1 MYTSHVLYKTIWN
14 FIDRESIQSDNKWSC
29 NSIFSLVNYFY
40 LCKKSAIYCTR
51 NWLGE
56 ESASL
61 LGRWW
66 IRDESRTLSRARP
79 DRFHIDELL
88 SFFAGRKKLEFL
100 LENQGR
106 LSSGEGGPLTGG
118 GKNERTKERKK
129 KKKKRKR
136 KMYEWRE
143 RVVWWSRCG
152 GGEQRTREIG
162 TNFVAS
168 FCKAKGTYESEYINE
183 AARFDSHRPRRVI
196 FNY

>member
-14 FIDRESIQSDNKWSC
+14 FIDKESIQSDNKWSC

-40 LCKKSAIYCTR
+40 LGKKSAIYCTR

-106 LSSGEGGPLTGG
+106 LSLGEGGPLTGG

-129 KKKKRKR
+129 KEKKKEEENVWMKR
-136 KMYEWRE
+136 EGGLVVPLWWGRAE
-143 RVVWWSRCG
+143 NQGNRHQLCRVFLQGQRHVRVW
-152 GGEQRTREIG
+152 I
-162 TNFVAS
+162 
-168 FCKAKGTYESEYINE
+168 Y
-183 AARFDSHRPRRVI
+183 
-196 FNY
+196 